1 MRLLLLFLLTLPTWA
16 QDLAFARSGKGP
28 GVVLIHGFAG
38 NRDVWKDLAKQ
49 LAKKHTVL
57 AVDLPGCGASPAPLG
72 SQVDF
77 GAVAEQVSA
86 LVAKELK
93 GRTVVIAHSMG
104 GLVAVRLA
112 ARHPEQLRGLV
123 LLDAPLLPMEG
134 TQADTLAKALEEGV
148 AEAFRARY
156 AAFATS
162 PEQLDRVVGEAAR
175 VPGSVLAAYTRGR
188 MVSVAPE
195 VGRVA
200 CPVLLIASPILLP
213 KGLVPEAEAR
223 ERGYGDF
230 KTLQVV
236 RLAGVGHWLMW
247 DEPELVAK
255 ALKEFIGN
263 LGKP

>member
-16 QDLAFARSGKGP
+16 QDLAFAKVGKGP

-38 NRDVWKDLAKQ
+38 NREVWKDLVKQ

-57 AVDLPGCGASPAPLG
+57 ALDLPGCGASPAPVG
-72 SQVDF
+72 PQVDF
-77 GAVAEQVSA
+77 GAVADQVST

-104 GLVAVRLA
+104 GLVAVRWA
-112 ARHPEQLRGLV
+112 ARHPEQVRGLA

-134 TQADTLAKALEEGV
+134 TMADTLAKALEGGV
-148 AEAFRARY
+148 AGTFRARY
-156 AAFATS
+156 GAFAHS
-162 PEQLDRVVGEAAR
+162 PEQLDRVVAEAAR
-175 VPGSVLAAYTRGR
+175 IPGPVLAAYTRGR

-195 VGRVA
+195 VGRVT
-200 CPVLLIASPILLP
+200 CPVLLMASPILLP

-223 ERGYGDF
+223 ERGYADF
-230 KTLQVV
+230 KSLQVV